1 MLDNQQNF
9 MNANEVFPIIDLI
22 RRELNKQGLYAGSG
36 DDLSVIDRILP
47 NPEVLNVE
55 AFREMQDYP
64 ALVTKVV
71 YTYDNGTI
79 EKLSIQRDESLLI
92 YGFLIEIEGRSL
104 VNEELEAE
112 TDITSFRTIQGTL
125 IRENGL
131 FKNLKLEYTR
141 AV

>member
-1 MLDNQQNF
+1 MDNQQNF

-22 RRELNKQGLYAGSG
+22 RRELNKQGLYAGNG

-55 AFREMQDYP
+55 VIREMQDYP

-79 EKLSIQRDESLLI
+79 EKLTIQRDESLLI
-92 YGFLIEIEGRSL
+92 YGFLIEIEGRYL

-131 FKNLKLEYTR
+131 FKNLKLDYTR

>member
-1 MLDNQQNF
+1 